1 MVFLVCEFEGFEK
14 SVLRG
19 WGRMGHPYIASTD
32 AMISEALINFTTEEV
47 IHTANFAEPCSI
59 LQKKTHTGAGESM
72 F

>member
-1 MVFLVCEFEGFEK
+1 
-14 SVLRG
+14 
-19 WGRMGHPYIASTD
+19 MGHPYIASTD

-47 IHTANFAEPCSI
+47 IHTANFAEPCCI